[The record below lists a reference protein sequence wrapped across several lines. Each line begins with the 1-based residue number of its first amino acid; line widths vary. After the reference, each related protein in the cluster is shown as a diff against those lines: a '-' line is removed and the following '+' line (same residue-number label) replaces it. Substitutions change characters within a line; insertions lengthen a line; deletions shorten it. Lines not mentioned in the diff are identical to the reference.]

1 MIIFPKTNEYLE
13 GLEALRPYIDKGI
26 EIQFL
31 SKDNFDDV
39 IEKTLRDVKNKI
51 PQLEEII
58 IHPPIKYEFDFE
70 VLAFSKFEIEKARLN
85 NLVKLSKE
93 LHISIKMLYH
103 THWNYMCWKK
113 SGAMERMKEL
123 VSIIEDT
130 NVTIVIENLYP
141 LVEILETEKCTVL
154 DIANDIDSE
163 HLKVCLDICHLH
175 CLANIFK
182 LELNEFLEKYL
193 DKEKAK
199 KYIFQIHFAGTLD
212 NDGYIDHDTHGRV
225 HDSLASLKE
234 DYEILK
240 RYNIEDKVIVTE
252 IAENNYETRADQ
264 IKEIKMLSP
273 RNRQEPPKGTVLFGE

>member
-1 MIIFPKTNEYLE
+1 MIIYPKTNECLG
-13 GLEALRPYIDKGI
+13 GLEALKPYIDKGI

-39 IEKTLRDVKNKI
+39 IEKTLKDVKNKI

-58 IHPPIKYEFDFE
+58 VHPPVNYEFDFE
-70 VLAFSKFEIEKARLN
+70 VLAYSKNKKEKARLN
-85 NLVKLSKE
+85 NLVKVSKE
-93 LHISIKMLYH
+93 LDIRIKMLYH
-103 THWNYMCWKK
+103 THWNYMCWKE
-113 SGAMERMKEL
+113 SGTIERLKEL

-130 NVTIVIENLYP
+130 NVTILIENLYP
-141 LVEILETEKCTVL
+141 LVEILETDKCTVL
-154 DIANDIDSE
+154 DVANEIDSE

-182 LELNEFLEKYL
+182 LKLNEFLENYL

-199 KYIFQIHFAGTLD
+199 KYIYQIHFAGTLD
-212 NDGYIDHDTHGRV
+212 NDGYIDRNTHGRV
-225 HDSLASLKE
+225 HDSIDSLKE

-240 RYNIEDKVIVTE
+240 RYSIEDKVIVTE
-252 IAENNYETRADQ
+252 ISENNHDTRADQ
-264 IKEIKMLSP
+264 IKEIKMLSL